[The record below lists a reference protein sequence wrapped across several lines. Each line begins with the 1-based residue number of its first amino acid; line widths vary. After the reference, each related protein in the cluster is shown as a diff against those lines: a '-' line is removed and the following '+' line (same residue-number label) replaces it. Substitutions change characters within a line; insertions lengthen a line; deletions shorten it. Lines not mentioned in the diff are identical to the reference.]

1 MLQRA
6 RFYQQAADKSWKK
19 LEMAALARAPSTF
32 Q

>member
-1 MLQRA
+1 MLQRELYYRQA
-6 RFYQQAADKSWKK
+6 RGRQR